1 MQVGDQ
7 PLLHCSIHC
16 STHSHKWILQLSWK
30 QAGQQ
35 TVKWNV
41 QDDLKLIYTLS
52 SLEVEDEE
60 QVRQPVLLGP

>member
-1 MQVGDQ
+1 MQVGS
-7 PLLHCSIHC
+7 LCSATSYSLC
-16 STHSHKWILQLSWK
+16 SHKWILQLSWK

-35 TVKWNV
+35 TVKWSV

-60 QVRQPVLLGP
+60 EVRQLVLLVS